1 MLFVL
6 KFLSCEVTVKK
17 MPFKPLTS
25 LEKERI
31 AQYRDE
37 MVFKSYFLRNYKVLE
52 RYAFG
57 FLKDYALAQDVCSE
71 VMWKMWHLGSD
82 LMHVSSV
89 EGYLLRMVKNRCLN
103 LLRLNQPVYLV
114 PDDFAEMNIEFPDPE
129 RLMMESERVKEIQQ
143 AIDALPQ
150 KTKQAFLLVKEES
163 RSYQEAAEIMNISKN
178 TVDRHI
184 QIALAKI
191 WQSLKNR

>member
-1 MLFVL
+1 
-6 KFLSCEVTVKK
+6 

-37 MVFKSYFLRNYKVLE
+37 MVFKSYFLRNYKVFE

-103 LLRLNQPVYLV
+103 LLRLNRPVYLV
-114 PDDFAEMNIEFPDPE
+114 PEELAEIGLDSPDPE
-129 RLMMESERVKEIQQ
+129 HLLMQTERMKEIQD

-163 RSYQEAAEIMNISKN
+163 RSYLEAAEIMNISKN